1 MIQVHPEKPVF
12 ELDADQWETFLHLA
26 AEEAIPRPLHI
37 WMKPRVVQFR
47 LPEHALQVAKEIAP
61 ELLEAIARSLNSH
74 PSRPRRARLWSSADK
89 ALLRQLVADG
99 KSSFDAAKMLQRSV
113 TATRMHAR
121 SLGLRFRWKR
131 GRA

>member
-47 LPEHALQVAKEIAP
+47 LPEHALLVAKEIAP
-61 ELLEAIARSLNSH
+61 VQLEAITLAFSADRIRVRR
-74 PSRPRRARLWSSADK
+74 SRPWSAADK
-89 ALLRQLVADG
+89 AALRQLVEEGA
-99 KSSFDAAKMLQRSV
+99 SSFDTAKVLERSV
-113 TATRMHAR
+113 KATRMRAR
-121 SLGLRFRWKR
+121 SLGLRFHWKR
-131 GRA
+131 RRV